1 MRFRYPLQKLVD
13 LKATERTQAEWG
25 LSEAIG
31 VLQAERNEMAVLQ
44 HKKSDVQSQLGDA
57 SMNRTTVSQLK
68 LLQDFLDYL
77 DKEIGRKLKDIEKAE
92 IQVELKQQQLS
103 EKMKEEKVW
112 EKAKEK
118 AFTHFTSVMQ
128 KKEQDELDEIA
139 LTRRVQT
146 V

>member
-1 MRFRYPLQKLVD
+1 MHFRYPLQKLVD
-13 LKATERTQAEWG
+13 LKSNEKIQAEWG

-31 VLQAERNEMAVLQ
+31 LLHSERNELAALEAHKDEVQ
-44 HKKSDVQSQLGDA
+44 HQLGNA
-57 SMNRTTVSQLK
+57 SANRTTASQLM
-68 LLQDFLDYL
+68 LLQDYVEYQN
-77 DKEIGRKLKDIEKAE
+77 KEISRKMKAVVTAE
-92 IQVELKQQQLS
+92 RLVEQRQQELS

-118 AFTHFTSVMQ
+118 AYAQFISMMQ
-128 KKEQDELDEIA
+128 KKEQAELDEIA